1 MNFLGP
7 KQSIPERYE
16 ITGGVLSDC
25 PRHNREVIPNLKWEV
40 FATAPDQLTAES
52 WLVLMR
58 NSGIECKLQPG
69 DTVAFLGV
77 SGLPT
82 RIMARSDYVENAL
95 TVLNAYLGDSNTV
108 PSDDETT
115 C

>member
-1 MNFLGP
+1 
-7 KQSIPERYE
+7 
-16 ITGGVLSDC
+16 
-25 PRHNREVIPNLKWEV
+25 VIPKLKWEV

-52 WLVLMR
+52 WLILMQ
-58 NSGIECKLQPG
+58 NAGIECKLQPG
-69 DTVAFLGV
+69 DTIAFLGV

-95 TVLNAYLGDSNTV
+95 TILNAYLRNSNDI
-108 PSDDETT
+108 SSNNETT

>member
-1 MNFLGP
+1 MIP
-7 KQSIPERYE
+7 K
-16 ITGGVLSDC
+16 
-25 PRHNREVIPNLKWEV
+25 LKWEV

-52 WLVLMR
+52 WLILMQ
-58 NSGIECKLQPG
+58 NAGIECKLQPG

-82 RIMARSDYVENAL
+82 RIMARSDYLEDAF
-95 TVLNAYLGDSNTV
+95 TVLNAYLGDSNDIS
-108 PSDDETT
+108 SDNEST

>member
-1 MNFLGP
+1 MIP
-7 KQSIPERYE
+7 K
-16 ITGGVLSDC
+16 
-25 PRHNREVIPNLKWEV
+25 LKWEV

-52 WLVLMR
+52 WLILMQ
-58 NSGIECKLQPG
+58 NAGIECKLQPG

-95 TVLNAYLGDSNTV
+95 TILNAYLRNSNDIS
-108 PSDDETT
+108 SDNETT

>member
-1 MNFLGP
+1 MN
-7 KQSIPERYE
+7 
-16 ITGGVLSDC
+16 
-25 PRHNREVIPNLKWEV
+25 WEV

-52 WLVLMR
+52 WLGLIQ
-58 NSGIECKLQPG
+58 NAGIECKLQPG

-95 TVLNAYLGDSNTV
+95 TVLNTYLGNNDAGT
-108 PSDDETT
+108 SDNQTT

>member
-1 MNFLGP
+1 MN
-7 KQSIPERYE
+7 
-16 ITGGVLSDC
+16 
-25 PRHNREVIPNLKWEV
+25 WEV

-52 WLVLMR
+52 WVGLMR
-58 NSGIECKLQPG
+58 NAGIECRLQPG

-82 RIMARSDYVENAL
+82 RLMARSDYVENAL
-95 TVLNAYLGDSNTV
+95 SVLNAYLGNNDAV
-108 PSDDETT
+108 PRDDKTT

>member
-1 MNFLGP
+1 MI
-7 KQSIPERYE
+7 S
-16 ITGGVLSDC
+16 
-25 PRHNREVIPNLKWEV
+25 NLEWEV

-52 WLVLMR
+52 WLGLVR
-58 NSGIECKLQPG
+58 NAGIECKLQPG

-82 RIMARSDYVENAL
+82 RIMARSDHVEIAL
-95 TVLNAYLGDSNTV
+95 TVLNAYLGDSNDIS
-108 PSDDETT
+108 SDNETT

>member
-1 MNFLGP
+1 M
-7 KQSIPERYE
+7 IR
-16 ITGGVLSDC
+16 
-25 PRHNREVIPNLKWEV
+25 NLKWEV

-52 WLVLMR
+52 WLGLMR
-58 NSGIECKLQPG
+58 NAGIECKLQPG

-82 RIMARSDYVENAL
+82 RIMARSDYVQDAL
-95 TVLNAYLGDSNTV
+95 TVLNAHLADSNTV
-108 PSDDETT
+108 PSDDEIT

>member
-1 MNFLGP
+1 M
-7 KQSIPERYE
+7 
-16 ITGGVLSDC
+16 
-25 PRHNREVIPNLKWEV
+25 

-52 WLVLMR
+52 WLGLMR
-58 NSGIECKLQPG
+58 NAGIECKLQPG

-95 TVLNAYLGDSNTV
+95 TILNAYLGNS
-108 PSDDETT
+108 SDISSDNETT

>member
-1 MNFLGP
+1 MI
-7 KQSIPERYE
+7 S
-16 ITGGVLSDC
+16 
-25 PRHNREVIPNLKWEV
+25 NLKWEV

-52 WLVLMR
+52 WLGLVR
-58 NSGIECKLQPG
+58 NAGIECKLQPG

-82 RIMARSDYVENAL
+82 RIMARSDHVEIAL
-95 TVLNAYLGDSNTV
+95 TVLNAYLGDSNDIS
-108 PSDDETT
+108 SDNETT

>member
-1 MNFLGP
+1 M
-7 KQSIPERYE
+7 IR
-16 ITGGVLSDC
+16 
-25 PRHNREVIPNLKWEV
+25 NLKWEV

-52 WLVLMR
+52 WLGLMR
-58 NSGIECKLQPG
+58 NAGIECKLQPG

-82 RIMARSDYVENAL
+82 RIMAISDYVQDAL
-95 TVLNAYLGDSNTV
+95 TVLNAYLADSNTV
-108 PSDDETT
+108 PSDDEIT

>member
-1 MNFLGP
+1 MI
-7 KQSIPERYE
+7 S
-16 ITGGVLSDC
+16 
-25 PRHNREVIPNLKWEV
+25 NLEWEV

-52 WLVLMR
+52 WLGLVQ
-58 NSGIECKLQPG
+58 NAGIECKLQPG

-95 TVLNAYLGDSNTV
+95 TVLNAYLVDNNDIC
-108 PSDDETT
+108 SDNETT

>member
-1 MNFLGP
+1 MH
-7 KQSIPERYE
+7 R
-16 ITGGVLSDC
+16 DC
-25 PRHNREVIPNLKWEV
+25 PRRNREVIPNLIWEV

-52 WLVLMR
+52 WLGLMR
-58 NSGIECKLQPG
+58 NAGIECKLQPG

-95 TVLNAYLGDSNTV
+95 TILNAYLGNS
-108 PSDDETT
+108 SDISSDNETT

>member
-1 MNFLGP
+1 MN
-7 KQSIPERYE
+7 
-16 ITGGVLSDC
+16 
-25 PRHNREVIPNLKWEV
+25 WEV

-52 WLVLMR
+52 WLGLIR
-58 NSGIECKLQPG
+58 NAGIECKLQPG

-82 RIMARSDYVENAL
+82 RIMARSDCVENAL
-95 TVLNAYLGDSNTV
+95 TELNTYLGNNVAGT
-108 PSDDETT
+108 SDDQTS

>member
-1 MNFLGP
+1 MN
-7 KQSIPERYE
+7 
-16 ITGGVLSDC
+16 
-25 PRHNREVIPNLKWEV
+25 WEV

-52 WLVLMR
+52 WVGLMR
-58 NSGIECKLQPG
+58 NAGIECRLQPG

-82 RIMARSDYVENAL
+82 RLMARSDYVENAL
-95 TVLNAYLGDSNTV
+95 SVLNTYLGNNDAV
-108 PSDDETT
+108 PRDDKTT

>member
-1 MNFLGP
+1 M
-7 KQSIPERYE
+7 IR
-16 ITGGVLSDC
+16 
-25 PRHNREVIPNLKWEV
+25 NLKWEV

-52 WLVLMR
+52 WLGLMR
-58 NSGIECKLQPG
+58 NAGIEGKLQPG

-82 RIMARSDYVENAL
+82 RIMARSDYVQDAL
-95 TVLNAYLGDSNTV
+95 TVLNAYLADSNTV
-108 PSDDETT
+108 PSDDEIT

>member
-1 MNFLGP
+1 M
-7 KQSIPERYE
+7 
-16 ITGGVLSDC
+16 
-25 PRHNREVIPNLKWEV
+25 KWEV

-52 WLVLMR
+52 WLILMQ
-58 NSGIECKLQPG
+58 NAGIECKLQPG

-82 RIMARSDYVENAL
+82 RIMVRSDYVENAL
-95 TVLNAYLGDSNTV
+95 TILNAYLGNS
-108 PSDDETT
+108 SDISSDNETT

>member
-1 MNFLGP
+1 MN
-7 KQSIPERYE
+7 
-16 ITGGVLSDC
+16 
-25 PRHNREVIPNLKWEV
+25 WEV

-52 WLVLMR
+52 GVGLMR
-58 NSGIECKLQPG
+58 NAGIECRLQPG

-82 RIMARSDYVENAL
+82 RLMARSDYVENAL
-95 TVLNAYLGDSNTV
+95 SVLNAYLGNNDAV
-108 PSDDETT
+108 PRDDKTT

>member
-1 MNFLGP
+1 MGW
-7 KQSIPERYE
+7 
-16 ITGGVLSDC
+16 LSDW
-25 PRHNREVIPNLKWEV
+25 PQYNRKVIPKLKWEV

-52 WLVLMR
+52 WLILMQ
-58 NSGIECKLQPG
+58 NAGIECKLQPG

-95 TVLNAYLGDSNTV
+95 TVLNAYLGNTNAIS
-108 PSDDETT
+108 SDNETT

>member
-1 MNFLGP
+1 M
-7 KQSIPERYE
+7 
-16 ITGGVLSDC
+16 
-25 PRHNREVIPNLKWEV
+25 IPNLKWEV

-52 WLVLMR
+52 WLGLVR
-58 NSGIECKLQPG
+58 NAGIECKLQPG
-69 DTVAFLGV
+69 DTAAFLGV

-95 TVLNAYLGDSNTV
+95 TVLNAYLGNSNAIS
-108 PSDDETT
+108 SDNETT

>member
-1 MNFLGP
+1 M
-7 KQSIPERYE
+7 
-16 ITGGVLSDC
+16 
-25 PRHNREVIPNLKWEV
+25 IPNSKWEV

-52 WLVLMR
+52 WLGLVR
-58 NSGIECKLQPG
+58 NAGIECKLQPG

-82 RIMARSDYVENAL
+82 RIMARSDYVEIAL
-95 TVLNAYLGDSNTV
+95 TVLNAYLGDSNDIS
-108 PSDDETT
+108 SDNETT

>member
-1 MNFLGP
+1 MN
-7 KQSIPERYE
+7 
-16 ITGGVLSDC
+16 
-25 PRHNREVIPNLKWEV
+25 WEV

-52 WLVLMR
+52 WVGLMR
-58 NSGIECKLQPG
+58 NAGIECRLQPG

-82 RIMARSDYVENAL
+82 RLMARSDYVENAL
-95 TVLNAYLGDSNTV
+95 SVLNNYLGNNDAV
-108 PSDDETT
+108 PRDDKTT

>member
-1 MNFLGP
+1 
-7 KQSIPERYE
+7 
-16 ITGGVLSDC
+16 
-25 PRHNREVIPNLKWEV
+25 VIPKLKWEV

-52 WLVLMR
+52 WLILMQ
-58 NSGIECKLQPG
+58 NAGIECKLQPG

-95 TVLNAYLGDSNTV
+95 TILNAYLRNSNDIS
-108 PSDDETT
+108 SDNETT

>member
-1 MNFLGP
+1 MIP
-7 KQSIPERYE
+7 K
-16 ITGGVLSDC
+16 
-25 PRHNREVIPNLKWEV
+25 LKWEV

-52 WLVLMR
+52 WLILMQ
-58 NSGIECKLQPG
+58 NAGIECKLQPG

-82 RIMARSDYVENAL
+82 RIMARSDYVGDAL
-95 TVLNAYLGDSNTV
+95 TVLNAYLGNSNDIS
-108 PSDDETT
+108 SDNETT

>member
-1 MNFLGP
+1 MN
-7 KQSIPERYE
+7 
-16 ITGGVLSDC
+16 
-25 PRHNREVIPNLKWEV
+25 WEV

-52 WLVLMR
+52 WLGLIR
-58 NSGIECKLQPG
+58 NAGIECKLQPG

-82 RIMARSDYVENAL
+82 RLMARSDYVENAL
-95 TVLNAYLGDSNTV
+95 SVLNTYLGNNDAV
-108 PSDDETT
+108 PRDDKTT

>member
-1 MNFLGP
+1 MIP
-7 KQSIPERYE
+7 K
-16 ITGGVLSDC
+16 
-25 PRHNREVIPNLKWEV
+25 LKWEV

-52 WLVLMR
+52 WLILMQ
-58 NSGIECKLQPG
+58 NVGIECKLQPG

-95 TVLNAYLGDSNTV
+95 TVLNAYLGKSNDIS
-108 PSDDETT
+108 SDNETT

>member
-1 MNFLGP
+1 MIP
-7 KQSIPERYE
+7 K
-16 ITGGVLSDC
+16 
-25 PRHNREVIPNLKWEV
+25 LKWEV

-52 WLVLMR
+52 WLGLMR
-58 NSGIECKLQPG
+58 NAGIECKLQPG

-95 TVLNAYLGDSNTV
+95 TILNAYLGNS
-108 PSDDETT
+108 SDISSDNETT

>member
-1 MNFLGP
+1 M
-7 KQSIPERYE
+7 
-16 ITGGVLSDC
+16 
-25 PRHNREVIPNLKWEV
+25 IPNLKWEV

-52 WLVLMR
+52 WLGLVQ
-58 NSGIECKLQPG
+58 NAGIECKLQPG

-82 RIMARSDYVENAL
+82 RIMARSDYVQNAL
-95 TVLNAYLGDSNTV
+95 TVLNAYLGNSNAIS
-108 PSDDETT
+108 SDNETT

>member
-1 MNFLGP
+1 MIP
-7 KQSIPERYE
+7 K
-16 ITGGVLSDC
+16 
-25 PRHNREVIPNLKWEV
+25 LKWEV

-52 WLVLMR
+52 WLILMQ
-58 NSGIECKLQPG
+58 NAGIECKLQPG

-95 TVLNAYLGDSNTV
+95 TVLNAYLGNSNDI
-108 PSDDETT
+108 SSNNETNY
-115 C
+115 

>member
-1 MNFLGP
+1 VHRN
-7 KQSIPERYE
+7 S
-16 ITGGVLSDC
+16 

-52 WLVLMR
+52 WLGLMQ
-58 NSGIECKLQPG
+58 NAGIECKLQPG
-69 DTVAFLGV
+69 DTVGFLGV

-95 TVLNAYLGDSNTV
+95 TVLNSYLGDSNAIS
-108 PSDDETT
+108 SDNETT

>member
-1 MNFLGP
+1 LN
-7 KQSIPERYE
+7 
-16 ITGGVLSDC
+16 
-25 PRHNREVIPNLKWEV
+25 WEV

-52 WLVLMR
+52 WLGLIR
-58 NSGIECKLQPG
+58 NAGIECKLQPG

-82 RIMARSDYVENAL
+82 RIMARSDCVENAL
-95 TVLNAYLGDSNTV
+95 TVLDTYLGNNDAGT
-108 PSDDETT
+108 PDDRTI

>member
-1 MNFLGP
+1 MGW
-7 KQSIPERYE
+7 
-16 ITGGVLSDC
+16 LSDW
-25 PRHNREVIPNLKWEV
+25 PQYNRKVIPKLKWEV

-52 WLVLMR
+52 WLILMQ
-58 NSGIECKLQPG
+58 NAGIECKLQPG

-82 RIMARSDYVENAL
+82 RIMARSDYLEDAL
-95 TVLNAYLGDSNTV
+95 TVLNAYLGNSNDI
-108 PSDDETT
+108 SSNNETT

>member
-1 MNFLGP
+1 MN
-7 KQSIPERYE
+7 
-16 ITGGVLSDC
+16 
-25 PRHNREVIPNLKWEV
+25 WEV

-52 WLVLMR
+52 WLGLIR
-58 NSGIECKLQPG
+58 NAGIECKLQPG

-82 RIMARSDYVENAL
+82 RIMARSDCAENAL
-95 TVLNAYLGDSNTV
+95 TVLNTYLGNNDAGT
-108 PSDDETT
+108 SDDQTT

>member
-1 MNFLGP
+1 MIP
-7 KQSIPERYE
+7 K
-16 ITGGVLSDC
+16 
-25 PRHNREVIPNLKWEV
+25 LKWEV

-52 WLVLMR
+52 WLILMQ
-58 NSGIECKLQPG
+58 NAGIECKLQPG

-82 RIMARSDYVENAL
+82 RIMVRSDYVENAL
-95 TVLNAYLGDSNTV
+95 TVLNAYLGNSNDIS
-108 PSDDETT
+108 SDNETT

>member
-1 MNFLGP
+1 M
-7 KQSIPERYE
+7 
-16 ITGGVLSDC
+16 
-25 PRHNREVIPNLKWEV
+25 IPNLKWEV

-52 WLVLMR
+52 WLGLVQ
-58 NSGIECKLQPG
+58 NAGIEWKLQPG

-82 RIMARSDYVENAL
+82 RIMARSDYVQNAL
-95 TVLNAYLGDSNTV
+95 TVLNAYLGNSNAIS
-108 PSDDETT
+108 SDNETT